1 MSVTTSLP
9 IKRLLLVGV
18 LMPAVFS
25 AVDHWLL
32 NRLNYHASDIPT
44 ITLVMAAYVVQVGL
58 LGWLCGTL
66 LENPWWRWGLYI
78 WCWILIDLQLMSASV
93 VATGWRGQE
102 MLPGSLFAA
111 QVGLAMVW
119 AILGTQHWAIR
130 MPACAVLGAVLATPL
145 STGYRNL
152 FDLLVVQ
159 MIALGGLCLL
169 LRWRRFKLQQVTP
182 SSGPAAAG
190 SAASGAESRLVQFS
204 IRHVLIWTTSLAVV
218 LAILRA
224 ADLLTFDTLREF
236 AGAEF
241 IFLASAGLLIASV
254 FVVAVWAAVG
264 SGPAW
269 LRIPLLLLSLFLFGM
284 SVAFL
289 SWNVERIRYYPG
301 SDVSALWT
309 SPWGWIVFRDHC
321 WRALWVALA
330 GSLLFAS
337 LLIHRAI
344 GLRLVRAVRRP
355 ARGRAATPA
364 QLPGRA

>member
-1 MSVTTSLP
+1 MPATSPLP

-18 LMPAVFS
+18 LIPAVFS
-25 AVDHWLL
+25 ALDHWLL
-32 NRLNYHASDIPT
+32 NRLHYHPSDIPT
-44 ITLVMAAYVVQVGL
+44 ITSVMAAYVVQVGL

-78 WCWILIDLQLMSASV
+78 WCWVLIDLQLLSASV
-93 VATGWRGQE
+93 AAIGWRGQD

-111 QVGLAMVW
+111 QVGLAIVW
-119 AILGTQHWAIR
+119 AVLGTQHWAIR
-130 MPACAVLGAVLATPL
+130 LPACAVLGALL
-145 STGYRNL
+145 SSPISVGYNNV

-159 MIALGGLCLL
+159 MISLAGLCLL

-182 SSGPAAAG
+182 TPGPAAAG
-190 SAASGAESRLVQFS
+190 TPASAADARSMQFS
-204 IRHVLIWTTSLAVV
+204 IRHVLIWTSSLAVV
-218 LAILRA
+218 LGILRA
-224 ADLLTFDTLREF
+224 ADLLTWNTLRSF

-241 IFLASAGLLIASV
+241 IFLASAGLLIACV

-269 LRIPLLLLSLFLFGM
+269 LRIPVLLLSLFFFGM

-289 SWNVERIRYYPG
+289 SWNTERIRYYPG
-301 SDVSALWT
+301 SDFTALWT
-309 SPWGWIVFRDHC
+309 PWGWQTFRDHW

-344 GLRLVRAVRRP
+344 GLRLIRTVRP
-355 ARGRAATPA
+355 HISPKG
-364 QLPGRA
+364 GNN